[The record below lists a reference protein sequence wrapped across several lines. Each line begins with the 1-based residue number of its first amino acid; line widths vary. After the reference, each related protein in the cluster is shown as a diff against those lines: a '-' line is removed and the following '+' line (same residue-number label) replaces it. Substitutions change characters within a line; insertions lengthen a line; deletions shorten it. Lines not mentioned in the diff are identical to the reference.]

1 MTAQT
6 PPAEMTDA
14 GTIQLF
20 SERVRATGATL
31 HACAT
36 VADAQRVVAGIA
48 AQARATSGA
57 AGVAA
62 TSSAQALLPR
72 GISPVTA
79 DDRPPYLALGI
90 STAVLGIA
98 ETGSVLLAPR
108 SRWDRLVGILAR
120 VHVVAVAEA
129 DVRPSLDDLPAALD
143 AGAAPY
149 HSLVTGPT
157 RTADIERV
165 ITVGAHGPAVLHV
178 VLLGEAL
185 PDA

>member
-1 MTAQT
+1 MTAHT
-6 PPAEMTDA
+6 LPAEMADA
-14 GTIQLF
+14 GMIQLF
-20 SERVRATGATL
+20 AERVRASGAVL
-31 HACAT
+31 HASAT
-36 VADAQRVVAGIA
+36 VADAQRIVAEILA
-48 AQARATSGA
+48 EVRATSQA

-62 TSSAQALLPR
+62 TSQARPLLPQ
-72 GISPVTA
+72 GISPITA
-79 DDRPPYLALGI
+79 EDRPPYLDLGI

-98 ETGSVLLAPR
+98 ETGSVLLAPQ
-108 SRWDRLVGILAR
+108 SRWDRLLGILAR

-129 DVRPSLDDLPAALD
+129 DLRPSLDDLPAALD
-143 AGAAPY
+143 RSDAPY

-165 ITVGAHGPAVLHV
+165 ITIGAHGPAMLHV